1 MSSQASSN
9 PLKMRV
15 QLRPAD
21 HQHFEDMNDFICFQ
35 RHKVKDFTWNHGAL
49 NQQSYLD
56 IEFHNVTDAL
66 MFKLKYG

>member
-15 QLRPAD
+15 QLREAD
-21 HQHFEDMNDFICFQ
+21 HQHFEDLNDYICFNRQ
-35 RHKVKDFTWNHGAL
+35 KVKDFEWFHAFL
-49 NQQSYLD
+49 QEYSYLD
-56 IEFHNVTDAL
+56 IEFYNVTDAL